1 VRWEGEW
8 FEAGDV
14 SKGGREAERMSV
26 IVQDAPGQS
35 SNSRI
40 SGRKRK
46 QTEFYTA
53 AVVDRTKTTDASGNA
68 QEDTEGGHALADDW
82 SLGPDSRD
90 VMVQA
95 LQGDCIA
102 AAFLANAITSASG
115 GSDPNSR
122 MEAMASPDW
131 PKWAEA
137 EREELAA
144 MRRLEVISEPVPRPS
159 DVTVVKTKWLYK
171 TKSDKDGNIV
181 KYKARLVGQGYSQIF
196 GKDYYDT
203 YAPVARLSSLRLVY
217 SLSVVYG
224 AELYMLDVNTAFLN
238 ASLKEDVYIN
248 PPAGYGDIPKGY
260 VLKLQKALY
269 GLKQS
274 PREWNNMVNDFLVS
288 QCKFVR
294 LQTEHC
300 VYIRH
305 FADSTWLICLL
316 YVDDII
322 VAYTNPDRFVEFKT
336 MLLKRF
342 ECKDIGRV
350 TSALN
355 IEVFYPKGGGVFLCQ
370 TKYINDL
377 VQRFSH
383 IIDNLS
389 HSVTLPHDYHLKY
402 CKDGLY
408 STDPVLLPDNVK
420 CDDSVP
426 YRELLGALLWLSE
439 GTRPDIKYIVSA
451 MSKYLNEPRVAQW
464 KALKKVLRY
473 LNGTKKLG
481 IHYRQ
486 MPKAPKCPLGYVSS
500 SHFSMSNLRVDG
512 YVDSDFANNVDDR
525 RSITGYVYFMAGGPV
540 SWQSHSQKTVALS
553 SMEAEYMALAAATQE
568 ALWLKMILEELQFL
582 LQTPMRLLEDNVA
595 CIHFADHPGEH
606 RRSKHIDYKYHFVR
620 ERVKQGD
627 IQVDSVK
634 SQDNV
639 ADLFTKALPRDLFV
653 KLRGKLLV
661 DGQQLQLK

>member
-1 VRWEGEW
+1 
-8 FEAGDV
+8 
-14 SKGGREAERMSV
+14 MSV

-159 DVTVVKTKWLYK
+159 DVTVVKTKWLYE

-238 ASLKEDVYIN
+238 ASLKE
-248 PPAGYGDIPKGY
+248 
-260 VLKLQKALY
+260 
-269 GLKQS
+269 
-274 PREWNNMVNDFLVS
+274 
-288 QCKFVR
+288 
-294 LQTEHC
+294 
-300 VYIRH
+300 
-305 FADSTWLICLL
+305 
-316 YVDDII
+316 
-322 VAYTNPDRFVEFKT
+322 
-336 MLLKRF
+336 
-342 ECKDIGRV
+342 
-350 TSALN
+350 
-355 IEVFYPKGGGVFLCQ
+355 GV
-370 TKYINDL
+370 
-377 VQRFSH
+377 
-383 IIDNLS
+383 
-389 HSVTLPHDYHLKY
+389 
-402 CKDGLY
+402 
-408 STDPVLLPDNVK
+408 
-420 CDDSVP
+420 
-426 YRELLGALLWLSE
+426 
-439 GTRPDIKYIVSA
+439 
-451 MSKYLNEPRVAQW
+451 
-464 KALKKVLRY
+464 
-473 LNGTKKLG
+473 
-481 IHYRQ
+481 
-486 MPKAPKCPLGYVSS
+486 
-500 SHFSMSNLRVDG
+500 
-512 YVDSDFANNVDDR
+512 
-525 RSITGYVYFMAGGPV
+525 
-540 SWQSHSQKTVALS
+540 
-553 SMEAEYMALAAATQE
+553 
-568 ALWLKMILEELQFL
+568 
-582 LQTPMRLLEDNVA
+582 
-595 CIHFADHPGEH
+595 
-606 RRSKHIDYKYHFVR
+606 
-620 ERVKQGD
+620 
-627 IQVDSVK
+627 
-634 SQDNV
+634 
-639 ADLFTKALPRDLFV
+639 
-653 KLRGKLLV
+653 
-661 DGQQLQLK
+661 